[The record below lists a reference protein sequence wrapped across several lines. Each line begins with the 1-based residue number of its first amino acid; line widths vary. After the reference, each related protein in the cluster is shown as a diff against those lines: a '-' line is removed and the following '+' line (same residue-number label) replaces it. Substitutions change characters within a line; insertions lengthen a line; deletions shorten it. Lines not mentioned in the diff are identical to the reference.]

1 MVDELVRNLASRV
14 GVSTIWRD
22 QTGSDRVVSIGT
34 LRHILHSLGY
44 PSESEGEVR
53 NALSALDAGVNMQS
67 AQSHFA
73 TARVGQ
79 PVALPVPAPPGTTVE
94 VTYESGATR
103 VVSSLDAFEGSLTLP
118 PFDQPGYH
126 SVHLPTGTYT
136 VATAPERCISFLDLN
151 DGRPGWGAAAQVY
164 SLRTPNDSG
173 AGDFGG
179 VAALARAAGRLGA
192 DLLAIS
198 PVHALFGAEPRHYSP
213 YSPSTRLFY
222 NPVYADP
229 YLTLPDGLVRE
240 AAKTAAAAEALAGV
254 DAGPLI
260 DWPSAHRAKLS
271 LLAAVYKALL
281 QSNDPMRA
289 EYEYY
294 LANASQTLRDHAL
307 FEALHAGHL
316 KRSEPQWDW
325 RHWADGFRRPDAPDS
340 LAFAQAHKDEID
352 FQIFLQWLT
361 GRSYGEAQ
369 RNAKEAGMK
378 VGLVADLAIG
388 MAPSGSHAWSRQSD
402 VLHGL
407 GIGAPPDYYSTEGQ
421 SWGVTTFSP
430 RGLAASGYEPFIET
444 LRACLRHAGGIRI
457 DHIMGM
463 SRLWLVPDGASAVDG
478 AYVAFPSETMFRLA
492 ALESWRHRAIVIG
505 EDLGTLPYGF
515 QGYLEEQ
522 GVAGMRVLR
531 FEKNGDFYKLPQ
543 DWTPSAVA
551 MTSTHDMI
559 ATAGWWRGLDIDD
572 GQGAEAARR
581 ARAWD
586 RGLLWSAL
594 QAAEVVAGGER
605 PADDDATP
613 VVDAAFSFVAKTP
626 CQLKVVPIEDL
637 LASDIQPNTPGTT
650 SEKPNWRHRFAAP
663 AERLLSEPGAEGRAA
678 RLGPPRAQS

>member
-1 MVDELVRNLASRV
+1 MVDELVRNLATRV
-14 GVSTIWRD
+14 GVSAIWRD
-22 QTGSDRVVSIGT
+22 QTGEDRIVSIGT
-34 LRHILHSLGY
+34 LRHILISLGY
-44 PSESEGEVR
+44 PAENEGDVR

-67 AQSHFA
+67 AQSHFV
-73 TARVGQ
+73 TARVNQ

-103 VVSSLDAFEGSLTLP
+103 VVSSIDAFEGSLTLP

-126 SVHLPTGTYT
+126 SVHLPAGAFTI
-136 VATAPERCISFLDLN
+136 ATAPERCISFLDLN

-164 SLRTPNDSG
+164 SLRTQTDCG

-179 VAALARAAGRLGA
+179 VAQLARGAGRLGA

-229 YLTLPDGLVRE
+229 YLALPDALVRE
-240 AAKTAAAAEALAGV
+240 AAKSPTAAEALAAI
-254 DAGPLI
+254 DSGPLV
-260 DWPSAHRAKLS
+260 DWPSAHRAKLA
-271 LLAAVYKALL
+271 LLAAVYRALMA
-281 QSNDPMRA
+281 SNDPMRG
-289 EYEYY
+289 EYEYFH
-294 LANASQTLRDHAL
+294 AQASQTLRDHAL

-316 KRSEPQWDW
+316 KRAEPQWDW
-325 RHWADGFRRPDAPDS
+325 RQWAEGFRHPDAPDA
-340 LAFAQAHKDEID
+340 LAFAQAHGEEID
-352 FQIFLQWLT
+352 FQIFLQWIT

-369 RNAKEAGMK
+369 RHAKEAGMK

-407 GIGAPPDYYSTEGQ
+407 GIGAPPDYYSAQGQ

-430 RGLAASGYEPFIET
+430 RGLAASGYEPYIET

-463 SRLWLVPDGASAVDG
+463 SRLWLVPDGASAVEG
-478 AYVAFPSETMFRLA
+478 AYVAFPSETLFRLA
-492 ALESWRHRAIVIG
+492 ALESWRHRAVVIG
-505 EDLGTLPYGF
+505 EDLGTLPFGF
-515 QGYLEEQ
+515 QDYLQEQ

-531 FEKNGDFYKLPQ
+531 FEKRGEFYKPPQ
-543 DWTPSAVA
+543 EWTPSAVA

-559 ATAGWWRGLDIDD
+559 ATAGWWRGADLDE
-572 GQGAEAARR
+572 GAEAARE

-586 RGLLWSAL
+586 RGLLWSAF
-594 QAAEVVAGGER
+594 QAAHIVDGGER

-613 VVDAAFSFVAKTP
+613 VVDAAISFVASAP
-626 CQLKVVPIEDL
+626 CQVKVIPIEDL
-637 LASDIQPNTPGTT
+637 LGSDIQPNTPGTT
-650 SEKPNWRHRFAAP
+650 TEKPNWRHRFAAL
-663 AERLLSEPGAEGRAA
+663 AERLLSEAGAPERAA
-678 RLGPPRAQS
+678 RLGPPRAQA